1 MRRVLHGTTGIS
13 GYFGE
18 ACTRGIGRQC
28 LGEPRVF
35 SRRALRC
42 DERRDFRERI
52 NRMVT
57 RVDEDGF
64 GGEACKTKMKAKR

>member
-1 MRRVLHGTTGIS
+1 M
-13 GYFGE
+13 
-18 ACTRGIGRQC
+18 
-28 LGEPRVF
+28 GEPRVF